1 MKKCVVFA
9 FALLLSTGSMKR
21 TVADDDDK
29 HKADPLRANL
39 IGFQEVPAISTTGKG
54 TFEARINDSETAMDF
69 KIHWENLQ
77 GTTVTQ
83 SHIHFGQRSVNG
95 GIIIWLCGSATN
107 PGPAGTPVCP
117 GPLDGTVEGTID
129 ASKVVGP
136 ATLPGQGILAT
147 EFDEALKA
155 IRAGIAYANVHTN
168 TWPGGEIRGQIRG
181 RHGFGP
187 SLEVPGKASDHDHSN
202 KGGGKND

>member
-1 MKKCVVFA
+1 MRKCVVVA

-21 TVADDDDK
+21 TVADDDE
-29 HKADPLRANL
+29 HKGGPLRANL
-39 IGFQEVPAISTTGKG
+39 IGLQEVPAISTTGKG
-54 TFEARINDSETAMDF
+54 TFEARVNDSGTAMDF
-69 KIHWENLQ
+69 KLQWENLQ
-77 GTTVTQ
+77 GASVTQ
-83 SHIHFGQRSVNG
+83 AHIHFGQPAVNG

-136 ATLPGQGILAT
+136 ATPPGQGILAT
-147 EFDEALKA
+147 EFAEALKA
-155 IRAGIAYANVHTN
+155 IRAGMAYANVHTN

-181 RHGFGP
+181 RHGVR
-187 SLEVPGKASDHDHSN
+187 SLLVPPGKSADHDHGSEGRGT
-202 KGGGKND
+202 KD